1 MRLGIRYLGNQSGL
15 TFIELMVVLFI
26 LALFSTLVV
35 QTIGPKIKKAETETA
50 RHQMQILGVALDT
63 YRLDVGEYPAS
74 LEDLVRSSAPKWN
87 GPYLRPERV
96 PKDPWG
102 DEYVYQ
108 TLDGGEKFE
117 LYSAGRGQGEIRLGG
132 EN

>member
-1 MRLGIRYLGNQSGL
+1 MRYVDNQKGL

-35 QTIGPKIKKAETETA
+35 QTIGPKVKKAEIETS
-50 RHQMQILGVALDT
+50 RHQMQILAVALDT
-63 YRLDVGEYPAS
+63 YRLDVGEYPLS
-74 LEDLVRSSAPKWN
+74 LEDLIRSSSPKWN
-87 GPYLRPERV
+87 GPYLRPERI

-108 TLDGGEKFE
+108 ALDGGEKFD
-117 LYSAGRGQGEIRLGG
+117 LYSVGKGHDEIRFGG

>member
-1 MRLGIRYLGNQSGL
+1 LRNRYLDNQKGL

-35 QTIGPKIKKAETETA
+35 QTIGPKVKKAETETA
-50 RHQMQILGVALDT
+50 RHQMQILAVALDT

-74 LEDLVRSSAPKWN
+74 LEDLVRSSATKWN

-102 DEYVYQ
+102 DAYVYQ
-108 TLDGGEKFE
+108 ALDGGEKFE
-117 LYSAGRGQGEIRLGG
+117 LYSTGRGQGEVRFGG